1 MSGVT
6 PVNFQLAIEK
16 TVIEAIKAKIN
27 LHTIAEILHHEA
39 EIQARLARIV
49 QQVQGGDT
57 WP

>member
-27 LHTIAEILHHEA
+27 LHTIAEILLHEA